1 MANLTLK
8 IEDDVLRKA
17 RIRALED
24 GTSVNAVV
32 RTYLESYAVPRSQRL
47 RAMRRILALAERSK
61 TGSGEGGRTWK
72 REDLYER

>member
-8 IEDDVLRKA
+8 IEGEMLRKA

-24 GTSVNAVV
+24 GTSVNEVV
-32 RTYLESYAVPRSQRL
+32 RKYLESYAVPRAQRL

-61 TGSGEGGRTWK
+61 AGSGSGRKWK
-72 REDLYER
+72 REELYDR